1 MYKCMIGK
9 VEILGHTQSLGNPQM
24 QVVSVLLCISL
35 HHQDSA
41 KEAFQIGSVNRGL
54 QTPFLASLFPVG
66 NLTVIF

>member
-9 VEILGHTQSLGNPQM
+9 VEILGHTQSLRNPQM

-41 KEAFQIGSVNRGL
+41 KEEFQIGSVNRGL